1 MHTSHAR
8 LPGELTFMVLSV
20 ALSSFMLWA
29 SYSISKF
36 ESVSSAGAFP
46 MVCAA
51 ALLITGLMS
60 LVKSARGK
68 LDTEGATV
76 VQHFVRK
83 IAPTQLVAFTAL
95 ITVYALTLEIVGF
108 IVGSY
113 AFLLLSM
120 QVLGSKRIGLNLAVS
135 ALVLAAIF
143 IVFQTAFSVILPS
156 GSLVGPY
163 LPEFLK

>member
-20 ALSSFMLWA
+20 AFSSFMLWA
-29 SYSISKF
+29 SYNISKF
-36 ESVSSAGAFP
+36 DSISSAGAFP

-51 ALLITGLMS
+51 TLLITGLMS

-83 IAPTQLVAFTAL
+83 MAPAQLVAFTAL

-113 AFLLLSM
+113 VFLLLSM
-120 QVLGSKRIGLNLAVS
+120 QVLGSKRIGLNVAVS
-135 ALVLAAIF
+135 AVVLAAIF
-143 IVFQTAFSVILPS
+143 IVFQTAFSVILPP
-156 GSLVGPY
+156 GSLIGPY